1 MSGLDRLSG
10 GDAPGAD
17 ELDALV
23 VGARLHAGM
32 GRTSASLALCNLA
45 IRLAPADARFPRL
58 AAAVLIDAGRGE
70 EALGHLR
77 RVEALAGSIAGNEGD
92 NTADGALHLV
102 FAFALQSA
110 GRRDEARER
119 FARYLASSRE
129 GSRS

>member
-10 GDAPGAD
+10 GDAPGPD

-32 GRTSASLALCNLA
+32 GRTGASLALCNLA
-45 IRLAPADARFPRL
+45 IRLAPADVRFHRL

-77 RVEALAGSIAGNEGD
+77 RVEALVGSIAGDE
-92 NTADGALHLV
+92 TADGALHLV

-119 FARYLASSRE
+119 FARYLARSGE